1 MDMLKTSRDEDNRR
15 RDEAQLYGLQQQ
27 IDELR
32 RQLKENLARQQWS
45 EELYKQ
51 NEGKVSQ
58 VQIAQDRLT
67 HDVAQSM
74 HARQMDD
81 TRMKA
86 QLAEI
91 GQKLPEKQFRDIRA
105 QLNELAEGR
114 KSDRDVDSASQ
125 RQMDELQGQ
134 IREINAHIGQVSDSQ
149 RQLRDVIQELDS
161 AIAEVRQES
170 LHVSELQT
178 MEEQRLRRSGMELQ
192 GMFETLRQQFGDVSA
207 KSQRVDDVRRQL
219 TERVEA
225 VEERMGTVVT
235 EGTSQ
240 ATDLDRIEK
249 TSNEQYLV
257 QQERLETVRVQ
268 LETQLGEQRGVND
281 QRMDRIMNRFNSIDE
296 RLRVLE
302 QGLAEL
308 PSRFEAL
315 ERHGDMIGVEA
326 DMIEEWLVARQIKA
340 LEDVLEDARKRR
352 SERASTLG
360 VNPRSKPEPA
370 PGSVF
375 NPAGLIKS
383 VRDAK
388 PPTAGSGNA
397 QGDDRRGTTD
407 EGRPATGERKRTSN
421 AKHEE

>member
-32 RQLKENLARQQWS
+32 RQLKENLARQQWF

-58 VQIAQDRLT
+58 VQLAQDRLT

-74 HARQMDD
+74 HARQMED

-86 QLAEI
+86 QLADI
-91 GQKLPEKQFRDIRA
+91 SQKVESPEKQLKDVRA
-105 QLNELAEGR
+105 QLSELTEAR
-114 KSDRDVDSASQ
+114 KNDRDLDSAAQ
-125 RQMDELQGQ
+125 LQMDVVQGQ
-134 IREINAHIGQVSDSQ
+134 IRELNAHIGQVSDSQ

-161 AIAEVRQES
+161 ALAEVRQEA

-178 MEEQRLRRSGMELQ
+178 KEEQRLRRNGIELQ
-192 GMFETLRQQFGDVSA
+192 GMFEALRQQFADVSA

-219 TERVEA
+219 TERMEA
-225 VEERMGTVVT
+225 VEERLGTVVT

-240 ATDLDRIEK
+240 AVDLDRIEK
-249 TSNEQYLV
+249 AYIEQNLNH
-257 QQERLETVRVQ
+257 QERLEAVRLQ
-268 LETQLGEQRGVND
+268 LETQLSEQRGIND
-281 QRMDRIMNRFNSIDE
+281 QRMDRIMSRFNGIDD
-296 RLRVLE
+296 RLRDLE
-302 QGLAEL
+302 QGLAEM

-315 ERHGDMIGVEA
+315 ERRDDLIGVEA
-326 DMIEEWLVARQIKA
+326 DMIEEWLVGRQIKA
-340 LEDVLEDARKRR
+340 LEDILEEARKRR
-352 SERASTLG
+352 SERSSTINVSSRL
-360 VNPRSKPEPA
+360 KPAPA

-375 NPAGLIKS
+375 NPAGLLKS

-388 PPTAGSGNA
+388 PPMNNTAPSNS
-397 QGDDRRGTTD
+397 QQPTGDQDQVSDG
-407 EGRPATGERKRTSN
+407 GRPKTGR
-421 AKHEE
+421 